1 MLFVYIVALSTSF
14 LGSLISRNKCLGL
27 FTGFLMLIL
36 ASSMQVG
43 YDTENY
49 IKSFDTIARGT
60 NLLVVSIADA
70 SMMYFMT
77 VESFQDFGIQ
87 DFFFLFKFLILL
99 ISSFFVLRT
108 INKFV
113 SNWCL
118 LFFLYLIGVFFD
130 DAMQLRNTISLALLV
145 CSFYYLYSN
154 DRGSTLKYGLIIFLA
169 SLYHVTFLAYFLF
182 LLAKSNKVK
191 SIKCLFFVGLILYVF
206 TFLKGDF
213 FFISA
218 LQSMFGGDKIQLYLE
233 NDATQYGSL
242 YVLVFYFAE
251 YLIVKYCDLEIQKLD
266 VRRDGSLYDM
276 KRFSSIIL
284 GIITIM
290 AISLPFCVLSLSA
303 MRLLRN
309 ITIFILFEVVLFA
322 SIPVSRKKKYLIVTS
337 TVFTMLYFMIF
348 SNFITGPPEDII
360 FSIFNGDASWMK
372 QYF

>member
-1 MLFVYIVALSTSF
+1 
-14 LGSLISRNKCLGL
+14 
-27 FTGFLMLIL
+27 MLIL

-49 IKSFDTIARGT
+49 IKSFDTIARGAD
-60 NLLVVSIADA
+60 LLVVSIADA
-70 SMMYFMT
+70 SVIYFMT
-77 VESFQDFGIQ
+77 VEAFQNFGIQ
-87 DFFFLFKFLILL
+87 DFFLFKFLILL
-99 ISSFFVLRT
+99 ISSLFVLRT

-113 SNWCL
+113 PNWCL

-145 CSFYYLYSN
+145 YSFYYLYSDN
-154 DRGSTLKYGLIIFLA
+154 KRSTLKYLLIIFFA
-169 SLYHVTFLAYFLF
+169 SLYHVTFLAYLLF
-182 LLAKSNKVK
+182 LLAKSGKAK
-191 SIKCLFFVGLILYVF
+191 YIKYLFFAGLILYIF

-218 LQSMFGGDKIQLYLE
+218 LQSVLGGDKIQLYLE

-251 YLIVKYCDLEIQKLD
+251 YSIVKYCDSKIQKLD
-266 VRRDGSLYDM
+266 IRRDSLPYDV
-276 KRFSSIIL
+276 KRFSSVIL
-284 GIITIM
+284 AMITIM

-309 ITIFILFEVVLFA
+309 ITVFVLFEVVVFA

-337 TVFTMLYFMIF
+337 TVFTMLYFMVF

-360 FSIFNGDASWMK
+360 FSVFNGDASWMK